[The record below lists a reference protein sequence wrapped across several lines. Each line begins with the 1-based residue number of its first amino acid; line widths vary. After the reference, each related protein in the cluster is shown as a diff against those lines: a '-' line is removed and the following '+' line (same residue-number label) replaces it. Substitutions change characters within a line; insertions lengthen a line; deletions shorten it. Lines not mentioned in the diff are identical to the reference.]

1 MTEAECP
8 SQFQTTCLSEPNSLQ
23 LLPKVI
29 MAKLLI
35 VDDEPNV
42 LSALRRMCLNHGA
55 APAIPDPDVV
65 TFTSPVQAL
74 EYLRGHPVDL
84 VISDFRMPEMDGATF
99 LTRARELQPN
109 SARIIISAHADID
122 GIMRAIN
129 DAGIFQFV
137 SKPWSDQDLK
147 TAIVRVLA
155 HRALLVENHQ
165 LANQVRL
172 QRGVISRQQQEL
184 DRLELETP
192 GITRVRWTEDGGVLL
207 EE

>member
-1 MTEAECP
+1 
-8 SQFQTTCLSEPNSLQ
+8 
-23 LLPKVI
+23 

-42 LSALRRMCLNHGA
+42 LNALRRMCLNRAA

-65 TFTSPVQAL
+65 TFTSPLQAL
-74 EYLRGHPVDL
+74 EYVREHPVDL
-84 VISDFRMPEMDGATF
+84 VISDYRMPEMDGAAF
-99 LTRARELQPN
+99 LTRVRELQPF
-109 SARIIISAHADID
+109 SARIIISAYTDID

-137 SKPWSDQDLK
+137 SKPWSDHDLK
-147 TAIVRVLA
+147 TAIVQVLA

-165 LANQVRL
+165 LANELRR
-172 QRGVISRQQQEL
+172 QRGVISKQQAEL
-184 DRLELETP
+184 DRLELESP
-192 GITRVRWTEDGGVLL
+192 GITRVRWTADGGVML